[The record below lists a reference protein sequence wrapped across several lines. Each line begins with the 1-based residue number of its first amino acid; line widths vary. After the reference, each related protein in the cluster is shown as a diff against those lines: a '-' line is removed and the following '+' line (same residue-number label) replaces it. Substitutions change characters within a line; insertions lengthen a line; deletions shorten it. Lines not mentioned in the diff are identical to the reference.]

1 MFKDLEHKKTEHP
14 YVEPEVK
21 YASTI
26 EIETQA
32 TNNEFSEL
40 KKEFDRVNNVVKEQ
54 KTQTD
59 AINLVDDI
67 LDEGNPFKHIATED
81 IWIEDDLFDNGDKQA
96 IKDTSKEIIDVVGPN
111 IDISI
116 NEPIEPITIPDHPET
131 ISIPDDIETI
141 FIKDDVDV
149 PSDDGIAIDTPKKV
163 KIITTNS
170 NQLRPVSNRIKK
182 KYLSQ
187 RSRGILKKANNRQLT
202 G

>member
-1 MFKDLEHKKTEHP
+1 MFKDLEHKKKEHP

-32 TNNEFSEL
+32 TNNKFSEL

-67 LDEGNPFKHIATED
+67 LDEDNPFKHIATED

-96 IKDTSKEIIDVVGPN
+96 IKDTSKEITDVVGPN
-111 IDISI
+111 TDFSI
-116 NEPIEPITIPDHPET
+116 NEPIEPITIPDNPET

-141 FIKDDVDV
+141 LIKDDVDV
-149 PSDDGIAIDTPKKV
+149 PSDDGIVTDAPKKV

-170 NQLRPVSNRIKK
+170 NH
-182 KYLSQ
+182 
-187 RSRGILKKANNRQLT
+187 
-202 G
+202 